1 MRPARLHAR
10 HRLGRSSAAKTISRR
25 PSAVCGLLSERD
37 VRARRVHWRPG
48 RGDAAARSVSGQ
60 ITWPSDRRA
69 LCRKEDDP
77 RFTNTWTD
85 SSYGLVRR
93 MRWAHQRRVSS
104 DSTSLGRGYSVITKR
119 LNEYLVLGSVTS
131 TFRSNDHE
139 QSQSACVT
147 LSRIR
152 SVNQPLGLLG

>member
-10 HRLGRSSAAKTISRR
+10 HRLGRSSAAKTSSRR
-25 PSAVCGLLSERD
+25 LSRLRSAVRTRRSCEARPLAARPWPMLLQEASA
-37 VRARRVHWRPG
+37 VRSPG
-48 RGDAAARSVSGQ
+48 RVTDA
-60 ITWPSDRRA
+60 P
-69 LCRKEDDP
+69 CRKEDDP
-77 RFTNTWTD
+77 HFTNTWRD